1 MKKILLIVLMLLLL
15 FVTGCDAGD
24 EILSESERNNNN
36 IARYERLLASD
47 DLSAMERRTVEWYL
61 ESAITWRDSQ

>member
-61 ESAITWRDSQ
+61 EAAITWRDSQ